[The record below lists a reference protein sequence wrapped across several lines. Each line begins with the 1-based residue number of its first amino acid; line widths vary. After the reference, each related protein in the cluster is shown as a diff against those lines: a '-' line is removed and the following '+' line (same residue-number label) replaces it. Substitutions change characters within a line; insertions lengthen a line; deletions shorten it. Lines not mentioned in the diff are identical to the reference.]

1 MKKSHFFGDWW
12 FLCDIL
18 CHFWW
23 IFGWDWG
30 TPAILR
36 QHPNIYGHFQGK
48 LCFGQNPNFYQKFV
62 LHASLITITDRLH
75 LWCLTVIDRPAYWSN
90 TICQT
95 TRTISQIS
103 YLTKYV
109 LIYIKQVRQ
118 KTQQPSEGKQGRD
131 KGKNAWKRKSDFC
144 LNSSAFQPKV
154 KSIARMVAGWA

>member
-1 MKKSHFFGDWW
+1 MIFWLGLGTPRHIATKSQHLWAVPRQIRFWSILKKS
-12 FLCDIL
+12 
-18 CHFWW
+18 
-23 IFGWDWG
+23 WDWVR
-30 TPAILR
+30 PPPPSL
-36 QHPNIYGHFQGK
+36 
-48 LCFGQNPNFYQKFV
+48 GQNPNFYQKFV

-109 LIYIKQVRQ
+109 LIYIKQVRE
-118 KTQQPSEGKQGRD
+118 KRQQPSEGKQGRD
-131 KGKNAWKRKSDFC
+131 KGKIAWKRKSDFC

-154 KSIARMVAGWA
+154 KSIARMVASWA